1 MKGTKPGPERRQSPL
16 KLAEALLLRA
26 DMKKKLASLRERL
39 VLNARVQDGDKPHE
53 DPEELLREA
62 AAVLSEQEQL
72 IIRIDRANAST
83 KLADGRSVLEALC
96 RRDSLTT
103 QHSLLAATLDR
114 TKQETDRY
122 SSSEIKWKTTFGV
135 KAYQKRLE
143 DVARNIRELNG
154 QIQQANWQTAL

>member
-1 MKGTKPGPERRQSPL
+1 MKSTTAVPERRQSPL

-26 DMKKKLASLRERL
+26 DLKKKLASLRERL

-83 KLADGRSVLEALC
+83 QLADR
-96 RRDSLTT
+96 
-103 QHSLLAATLDR
+103 
-114 TKQETDRY
+114 
-122 SSSEIKWKTTFGV
+122 
-135 KAYQKRLE
+135 
-143 DVARNIRELNG
+143 
-154 QIQQANWQTAL
+154 

>member
-1 MKGTKPGPERRQSPL
+1 MSSPPAATLLLVNGETVPTDPPATDQKENEFMKDTKPAPQRRPSPM
-16 KLAEALLLRA
+16 KLAEGLLLRA
-26 DMKKKLASLRERL
+26 DLKKKLASLRERL

-83 KLADGRSVLEALC
+83 KLADGRSVIEALC

-122 SSSEIKWKTTFGV
+122 SSSEIAV
-135 KAYQKRLE
+135 R
-143 DVARNIRELNG
+143 
-154 QIQQANWQTAL
+154 